1 MTQPP
6 FPGPSQQPPGP
17 GPADPSTPGPAPAPA
32 EREARR
38 HTRQGWLSRPVTR
51 LAVGAIASFGIGL
64 LVSFVHLPY
73 AILMPGPATD
83 VLGTFAA
90 ADGSTTP
97 RIQIKDAKTY
107 PTSGSLDFTT
117 VRVAG
122 GPGYPVTVVDLV
134 TAWIDPTRDVR
145 PVDEIFPPNATKEQ
159 VAEENRIEM
168 AGSQQEA
175 TAVALRALGYSL
187 SPVITIASFST
198 DAPSKGELT
207 VGDVVVS
214 IQGRPASDGAAVRA
228 AVQQATPG
236 DTLEVIVKR
245 DGATVTTH
253 PKTGKAP
260 DGRTILGVVLQGGYS
275 LPFPVTIDAG
285 NVGGPSAGLMFSLGV
300 YDKLTEGSLT
310 GGKSVAGTGTID
322 DSGAVG
328 PIGGIRQKIVGAER
342 AGATF
347 FLTPIDNCA
356 EVSGFDHP
364 GIQVVKVATFQD
376 AKTALDTIAKG
387 DTAALPRCD
396 TTP

>member
-1 MTQPP
+1 M
-6 FPGPSQQPPGP
+6 
-17 GPADPSTPGPAPAPA
+17 
-32 EREARR
+32 
-38 HTRQGWLSRPVTR
+38 
-51 LAVGAIASFGIGL
+51 GAIASFGIGL

-90 ADGSTTP
+90 ADGSTTS

>member
-6 FPGPSQQPPGP
+6 FPGPDQPTPP
-17 GPADPSTPGPAPAPA
+17 WQPSDSGQPSAMSAFGEP
-32 EREARR
+32 RR
-38 HTRQGWLSRPVTR
+38 HTRRGWLSRPGTK
-51 LAVGAIASFGIGL
+51 LALGAMASFGIGL
-64 LVSFVHLPY
+64 LVSFVHFPY
-73 AILMPGPATD
+73 AILMPGPVTD

-90 ADGSTTP
+90 SDGSSTP
-97 RIQIKDAKTY
+97 RIQIKDAQTY

-134 TAWIDPTRDVR
+134 TAWIDPTKDVR

-159 VAEENRIEM
+159 VAEENRVEM

-175 TAVALRALGYSL
+175 TAVALRALGYTL
-187 SPVITIASFST
+187 TPVISIASLAP
-198 DAPSKGELT
+198 DAPSKGELK
-207 VGDVVVS
+207 VGDVLVS
-214 IQGRPASDGAAVRA
+214 VGGAPANDGAAVRA
-228 AVQQATPG
+228 AVQKATPG
-236 DTLEVIVKR
+236 DTVEVVVKR
-245 DGATVTTH
+245 DGATLTTH
-253 PKTGKAP
+253 PKTGKAA
-260 DGRTILGVVLQGGYS
+260 DGRTILGVVLQGGYT

-300 YDKLTEGSLT
+300 YDKLTDGALT
-310 GGKSVAGTGTID
+310 GGKSIAGTGTID

-347 FLTPIDNCA
+347 FLAPKDNCT
-356 EVSGFDHP
+356 EVAGFDHP

-376 AKTALDTIAKG
+376 AKTALEGIAKG
-387 DTAALPRCD
+387 ETAALPSCD
-396 TTP
+396 ATP